1 VDASSDSAEEE
12 EAQSPPE
19 SGPDAADESVTVAD
33 ATTDAGDAADA
44 PLMVLDCS
52 SVGPAGK
59 WEAITPPDV
68 SLACPPNSFNCS
80 GTGTEAFVLDPQSP
94 GTIYLGTFKQGLWKS
109 TNCGTTWNQLNTGI
123 NSTTMS
129 GGVQSMFE
137 IDPVD
142 PRVMYTKGTDDHL
155 YKSTNG
161 GVDWDKFWPPQD
173 PDMAKIVQYNEVAN
187 VSIDPADHNHLLM
200 TFRDPCTGQYPAVC
214 FAESKNAAATWAM
227 LKGQAG
233 WKSDSESQAWIVEAT
248 NWLYSAPPN
257 GLWRSS
263 DQGATWQQLAD
274 ASLNGAKGRLYRAAD
289 GAMYLGSRSGI
300 LRSRDGL
307 VWGVTASPTLVMSGI
322 VGDGSQ
328 LYATT
333 AGVCFDWGMNL
344 DVYWT
349 SPETDGKSWSKYAAP
364 GMTQGG
370 MDMAYDRQHHV
381 LYSSNCKQ
389 GFWRVVTQ

>member
-1 VDASSDSAEEE
+1 MAEETAMLP
-12 EAQSPPE
+12 EA
-19 SGPDAADESVTVAD
+19 GTDGADAAV
-33 ATTDAGDAADA
+33 DA
-44 PLMVLDCS
+44 PLNVLDCS
-52 SVGPAGK
+52 ALGAVGK
-59 WEAITPPDV
+59 WEAISPPDV
-68 SLACPPNSFNCS
+68 ALYCPPNEFQCGLN
-80 GTGTEAFVLDPQSP
+80 GTEAFVLDPQNA

-109 TNCGTTWNQLNTGI
+109 TNCGTTWTQLNTGT

-142 PRVMYTKGTDDHL
+142 PHVMYTKGTDDAL
-155 YKSTNG
+155 FKSTNA
-161 GVDWDKFWPPQD
+161 GVDWDKYWPPQD
-173 PDMAKIVQYNEVAN
+173 PDMAKIVQYNQVAN
-187 VSIDPADHNHLLM
+187 VSIDPYDHHHLLM
-200 TFRDPCTGQYPAVC
+200 TFRDPCTGAYPAIC
-214 FAESKNAAATWAM
+214 FAESKDAAASWTM
-227 LKGQAG
+227 LKGRPE
-233 WKSDSESQAWIVEAT
+233 WKSDSESQAWIIEPT

-274 ASLNGAKGRLYRAAD
+274 ASLGGAKGRIFRAGD
-289 GAMYLGSRSGI
+289 GAMYLGSRSGV

-307 VWGVTASPTLVMSGI
+307 VWGLTSSPTLVMSGI

-349 SPETDGKSWSKYAAP
+349 SAVTDGKTWSKYTAP

-370 MDMAYDRQHHV
+370 MDLAYDRPHHL